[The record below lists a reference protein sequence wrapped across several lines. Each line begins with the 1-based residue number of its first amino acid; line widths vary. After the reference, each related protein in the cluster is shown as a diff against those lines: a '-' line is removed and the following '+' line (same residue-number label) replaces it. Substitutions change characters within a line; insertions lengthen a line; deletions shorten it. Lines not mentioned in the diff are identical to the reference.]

1 VVVYHTYNI
10 AKSIGSGPILE
21 AEGSIP
27 ANFFTAGTMS
37 VGTFLAPA
45 KLVQAATSH
54 TVAFTLT
61 NALPV
66 TSSNAEYSSRIII
79 LMPEVMYVAS
89 PTDVDVISLDNA
101 LQGLTFQ
108 RDETFSTGA
117 GGACSANGRVCY
129 AISYTNKMDIP
140 KGTAIKLSITGT
152 NNQDSVRLAGNF
164 QVITQL
170 YEIADPSQVYAIDE
184 GAWATDF
191 TTTPGAVTSTTGK
204 VMAASTWVTHADKA
218 AYTIHFTTYQYI
230 PKNGVLTL
238 AMPAGVEITSSPV
251 ADLAPPAGLGYASH
265 SAGKNSNL
273 KLKASAQVPAGS
285 YELKWGGVKNP
296 RSTAP
301 TGIFNITI
309 ADGLGHPVATG
320 SIDTIQM
327 RTPGSF
333 RDFTVTP
340 KALVVGATTD
350 YEVKLT
356 AAIPIHDKDQ
366 LVIDFPAAIGTP
378 GGEENFCEP
387 PPPGQSTCVATVAC
401 SSARG
406 SITVQIGTTC
416 SSTGDVFAFTI
427 KGVRNAHS
435 MVAAEIKT
443 ASIKSFA

>member
-10 AKSIGSGPILE
+10 AKSLGSGPILE
-21 AEGSIP
+21 AEGTIA
-27 ANFFTAGTMS
+27 ANYFTFGTMS
-37 VGTFLAPA
+37 QGTFIAPA

-54 TVAFTLT
+54 SVAFTLT

-66 TSSNAEYSSRIII
+66 SSSNAEYSSRIII
-79 LMPEVMYVAS
+79 LMPAVMYVADKTG
-89 PTDVDVISLDNA
+89 TDIISLDNA

-108 RDETFSTGA
+108 RDETYSTGA
-117 GGACSANGRVCY
+117 PGGDCSARVCY
-129 AISYTNKMDIP
+129 AISYTNKADIP
-140 KGTAIKLSITGT
+140 KGTAIKLSISGT
-152 NNQDSVRLAGNF
+152 NNQDSVRQAGSF

-170 YEIADPSQVYAIDE
+170 YEIADPSKVYAIDE

-204 VMAASTWVTHADKA
+204 VMAASTWVTHADDA

-238 AMPAGVEITSSPV
+238 DMPAGVEITSSPV
-251 ADLAPPAGLGYASH
+251 PDLAAPTGLGYASH

-285 YELKWGGVKNP
+285 YDLKWGGVKNP

-327 RTPGSF
+327 KTPGNF

-387 PPPGQSTCVATVAC
+387 PPSG
-401 SSARG
+401 
-406 SITVQIGTTC
+406 
-416 SSTGDVFAFTI
+416 
-427 KGVRNAHS
+427 
-435 MVAAEIKT
+435 
-443 ASIKSFA
+443 